1 MKIKAQSFNISLLGI
16 ALLTGCASTGPVSV
30 TTEHHGKVT
39 IIHHRSRVSNGSKD
53 RIEAIDAKGV
63 VTTAEIHVYD
73 VGRLP
78 DGHGGVIEAH
88 REYKVVQSEH
98 PNLNLPHHVSS
109 GPKTVYTPPNYSPIP
124 PDVRVSDAVNEI
136 NASKQKLDD
145 AKAKIEKKLAEDNN
159 LRGELQD
166 QISEN
171 QKLNDQIRSSFHT
184 DQKPPVQTPA
194 EIAAQTGTS
203 DLQKWGQS
211 QSQGQQ

>member
-1 MKIKAQSFNISLLGI
+1 MKIKHRNFAINLIGL
-16 ALLTGCASTGPVSV
+16 ALLAGCASTGPVTT
-30 TTEHHGKVT
+30 TTEKHHGITV
-39 IIHHRSRVSNGSKD
+39 IHHRQRVGNGAVDKIEAVSANGS
-53 RIEAIDAKGV
+53 
-63 VTTAEIHVYD
+63 VTQAEIHVYD
-73 VGRLP
+73 IGRLP
-78 DGHGGVIEAH
+78 DGSGGVIEAH
-88 REYKVVQSEH
+88 KEYRVVQDQH
-98 PNLNLPHHVSS
+98 PNLSLPRHIGS
-109 GPKTVYTPPNYSPIP
+109 GPRTVVTPPTYSPIP

-171 QKLNDQIRSSFHT
+171 QKLNDQIRASFHT
-184 DQKPPVQTPA
+184 DQKLPSQTPA

-211 QSQGQQ
+211 QSQGQ